1 MYLKLFFST
10 IFGAAQGIT
19 EFLPISSSGHLII
32 LHKFSNLDV
41 DNLIFDVALHLG
53 SFFALLI
60 FFKKKI
66 YSLFFCFL
74 KTNKQQEDGKKNLRL
89 FFFIFLAT
97 IPAGLIG
104 FFFEDK
110 IESYFR
116 NIAVVSATLIIGGLL
131 LFFADK
137 YSKKQ
142 KDIYSLSAIEI
153 FLIGI
158 AQALALIP
166 GVSRSAATIIAG
178 LGLKLQRK
186 AAAEFSFLLSIPI
199 IFGAA
204 VKKMLDLKLNALS
217 TSDKLVFIVGI
228 LTSFIVSYL
237 VIKYFI
243 KFLEKHS
250 LVWLGWYRIVLGII
264 ILLWVCL

>member
-1 MYLKLFFST
+1 MYLKFFFSA

-53 SFFALLI
+53 SLLALFI
-60 FFKKKI
+60 YFRKKI
-66 YSLFFCFL
+66 YSLFSVFG
-74 KTNKQQEDGKKNLRL
+74 KADKQQDKSKKNLRL
-89 FFFIFLAT
+89 FFFIFFAT

-104 FFFEDK
+104 FFFEDA

-116 NIAVVSATLIIGGLL
+116 NITVVSLTLIIGGILL
-131 LFFADK
+131 IIVDK

-142 KDIYSLSAIEI
+142 KDIYSLSATEI

-158 AQALALIP
+158 AQAFALIP
-166 GVSRSAATIIAG
+166 GVSRSATTIIAG

-186 AAAEFSFLLSIPI
+186 AAAEFSFLLAIPI
-199 IFGAA
+199 IFGAVA
-204 VKKMLDLKLNALS
+204 KKMFDLNLAILS
-217 TSDKLVFIVGI
+217 TLDKLIFLIGI
-228 LTSFIVSYL
+228 LSSFVVSYL

-250 LVWLGWYRIVLGII
+250 LVWFGWYRILLGFI
-264 ILLWVCL
+264 ILLWMFI

>member
-1 MYLKLFFST
+1 MYLKLFIST
-10 IFGAAQGIT
+10 IFGALQGLT

-32 LHKFSNLDV
+32 LHKLFTLNV
-41 DNLIFDVALHLG
+41 DSLSFDVALHLG
-53 SFFALLI
+53 SLFALLI
-60 FFKKKI
+60 FFRKKI
-66 YSLFFCFL
+66 YSLFSGFS
-74 KTNKQQEDGKKNLRL
+74 KTGSSQEEGKKNLRL

-97 IPAGLIG
+97 IPAGFLG

-116 NIAVVSATLIIGGLL
+116 NIAVVSVALIIGGLFL
-131 LFFADK
+131 VFADK

-142 KDIYSLSAIEI
+142 KDIYSLNAVEI
-153 FLIGI
+153 FLIGT
-158 AQALALIP
+158 AQAFALIP

-178 LGLKLQRK
+178 LELKLQRK

-199 IFGAA
+199 IAGAA
-204 VKKMLDLKLNALS
+204 AKKMLDLGLNTLS
-217 TSDKLVFIVGI
+217 TQDKLIFIVGI
-228 LTSFIVSYL
+228 ISSFIVSYL

-250 LVWLGWYRIVLGII
+250 LVWFGWYRIALGAL
-264 ILLWVCL
+264 ILLLIYL